1 MGILDEDF
9 RDSLSSSLNYQSA
22 PVDRPS
28 RPTGETW
35 QQAGMTQ
42 YRGYYYEIAN
52 SLAGLGMGSNWTY
65 SLYMPTA
72 SDNLFFDYSQLIR
85 LQDGFQTRSAA
96 NTAVK
101 LWIDGLTSGTVDS
114 TDTGSAD
121 LIDTGLDPL
130 PFISETVSPN
140 VEVIPD
146 TNPVTQE
153 LETVSIP
160 MTDNQRFILIGAVV
174 AFGLFGFIK
183 K

>member
-9 RDSLSSSLNYQSA
+9 RDSLSSSLNYQSV
-22 PVDRPS
+22 PLDRPS

-42 YRGYYYEIAN
+42 YKGYYYEIAN
-52 SLAGLGMGSNWTY
+52 SLVGLGMGSNWAY
-65 SLYMPTA
+65 SLYPPSAASTA
-72 SDNLFFDYSQLIR
+72 FFNYRQVIR

-121 LIDTGLDPL
+121 LFDTGLDPL

-153 LETVSIP
+153 SETVSKP
-160 MTDNQRFILIGAVV
+160 MSEDQRFMLIGFVV
-174 AFGLFGFIK
+174 LAGLYGLVK
-183 K
+183 R